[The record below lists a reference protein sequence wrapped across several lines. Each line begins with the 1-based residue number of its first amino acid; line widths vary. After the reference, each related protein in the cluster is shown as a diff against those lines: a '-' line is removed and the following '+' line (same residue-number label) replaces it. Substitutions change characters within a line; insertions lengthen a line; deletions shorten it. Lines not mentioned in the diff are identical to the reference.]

1 MISSGAGNVAT
12 PYNTVYAASKFAVEA
27 LADGTRIE
35 VASQGVHVSVVN
47 PGTMGCL
54 LRHCHVL
61 ACLLCLLL
69 PSIPFFVYSCACKC
83 LLWRH

>member
-1 MISSGAGNVAT
+1 MISSGAANVAT

-47 PGTMGCL
+47 PGTTVCL
-54 LRHCHVL
+54 FCLCHL
-61 ACLLCLLL
+61 SLLNEKINIKTCMW
-69 PSIPFFVYSCACKC
+69 YS
-83 LLWRH
+83 R